1 MPYIGNQGANRF
13 VAPKAAS
20 VFSGDGSDTT
30 FTLDHAVSSDEDIL
44 VSVDGVIQEP
54 SVAYAVSNGT
64 TLTFTAAPS
73 NNSGNN
79 IFVYYLFRTVGTV
92 GHPSNQALSATT
104 GTFSGNIVI
113 PDAGNIGSA
122 SDTDAMSI
130 SSGGVVTFSQTPVGT
145 TNFVKV
151 SGTTSTGTAQATDL
165 TALTIDLPVTTD
177 FEYLKLI
184 LRLRA
189 ETTAEQY
196 WHMLVRNDA
205 TNGYLT
211 GASDYIYMAHGGYLN
226 TGAGSGGAHAFGD
239 TNGIS
244 YIRYG
249 GGFSGDGS
257 EEEELFYLDLDIYN
271 TVGTDRG
278 PRFYGHRQAENRST
292 DEWTYADIT
301 TGIVTSNI
309 QVDQIKFV
317 LSGGA
322 EFSNFGHTLYKVTR

>member
-1 MPYIGNQGANRF
+1 MALTKVRAGGLTL
-13 VAPKAAS
+13 
-20 VFSGDGSDTT
+20 SDDFA
-30 FTLDHAVSSDEDIL
+30 FT
-44 VSVDGVIQEP
+44 
-54 SVAYAVSNGT
+54 
-64 TLTFTAAPS
+64 
-73 NNSGNN
+73 
-79 IFVYYLFRTVGTV
+79 GTV
-92 GHPSNQALSATT
+92 
-104 GTFSGNIVI
+104 SG
-113 PDAGNIGSA
+113 AGN
-122 SDTDAMSI
+122 
-130 SSGGVVTFSQTPVGT
+130 FS
-145 TNFVKV
+145 KV

-184 LRLRA
+184 IRLRA
-189 ETTAEQY
+189 ETTSEQY
-196 WHMLVRNDA
+196 WHMTVRNDA
-205 TNGYLT
+205 TNSYLT

-226 TGAGSGGAHAFGD
+226 TSAGTGGAHAFGD

-257 EEEELFYLDLDIYN
+257 EEEELFYLNLDIYN

-278 PRFYGHRQAENRST
+278 PRFYGQRQAENRST